1 MSRHIKHGKQWVCV
15 TLFLI
20 TFLWVLLPE
29 SLSGPSVLWPSLLT
43 LILAFM
49 TRDIYFAL
57 LLGAFS
63 GCLLL
68 DHGNPF
74 RAFIHFFDQ
83 HLIPV
88 LAKPW
93 NVSVILFSFFM
104 GGIVELLNRNGS
116 MLAVA
121 QNLLGKDMSRR
132 RAGLGAF
139 AEDNVSASVFGQRQT
154 EAVKIFDRAGWL

>member
-104 GGIVELLNRNGS
+104 VLFYLVLLSFGILSFFLSFGIISLRILCLWIVLL
-116 MLAVA
+116 
-121 QNLLGKDMSRR
+121 LLFISI
-132 RAGLGAF
+132 LSF
-139 AEDNVSASVFGQRQT
+139 LSFFLT
-154 EAVKIFDRAGWL
+154 IFIIR